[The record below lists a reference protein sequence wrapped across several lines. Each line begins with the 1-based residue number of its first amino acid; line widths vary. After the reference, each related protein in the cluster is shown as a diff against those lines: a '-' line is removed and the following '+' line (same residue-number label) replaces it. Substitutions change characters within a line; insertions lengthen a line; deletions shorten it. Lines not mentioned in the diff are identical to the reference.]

1 MSVSSVTNPTSY
13 DLGALQTASVNQL
26 VSKLNTTFG
35 TVQAQASDASVKLS
49 GIGQV
54 QSGFAT
60 IQSKAAT
67 LQDTANLSTATDAQT
82 ALQNVLGALNS
93 QVSLVSNLTAPN
105 ALLAGEKGVSDS
117 AVAVRSLV
125 SSTSLLGQTALQS
138 FGVTSGSDGS
148 LSLDATAFNAAYAAN
163 PSQVTQVLA
172 GIGASINGAAGE
184 QIASGSAVY
193 TSQTKAQTQ
202 YASLSQKEAALY
214 ERISSLQNGGATAST
229 LQDFNTLNSVVS
241 SAATRLS
248 SLQTTYDQ
256 TITQINF
263 AGQKQSDLRQ
273 VSSGVADIQQKAQ
286 TVADAGSNPATD
298 AASAGLALQG
308 LFDSL
313 NTQTNLLSSL
323 GAAKTTTTAA
333 GTLNSES
340 TLRTSLGQMNN
351 YVSSTLL
358 SQLGLGNIGV
368 TQSSTGLFTL
378 DQTAFSSAFS
388 SNKSNVTSFLSN
400 VGALIKQS
408 ADSQFLTGSSLDKA
422 QRSTDAKV
430 IDLQAQIFSTQ
441 ARIDSVQADPFSAVP
456 LSSYQK
462 ILTM

>member
-67 LQDTANLSTATDAQT
+67 LQDTANLGTAADAQT
-82 ALQNVLGALNS
+82 ALQDVFGALNS
-93 QVSLVSNLTAPN
+93 QVSLVGNLTEPG
-105 ALLAGEKGVSDS
+105 ALLSGEKGVADS

-138 FGVTSGSDGS
+138 LGVKSGSDGS
-148 LSLDATAFNAAYAAN
+148 LSIDAATFNAAYAAN

-202 YASLSQKEAALY
+202 YASLSQKQEALY
-214 ERISSLQNGGATAST
+214 ERISSLQSGGATAST
-229 LQDFNTLNSVVS
+229 LQDFNALNTVVS

-248 SLQTTYDQ
+248 SLQTTYDK
-256 TITQINF
+256 TVSQINSY
-263 AGQKQSDLRQ
+263 GQKQSDLNQ
-273 VSSGVADIQQKAQ
+273 VSNGVADIQQKAQ
-286 TVADAGSNPATD
+286 AVADAGSNPASD

-313 NTQTNLLSSL
+313 NTQTNLLNTL

-333 GTLNSES
+333 GSLNSES
-340 TLRTSLGQMNN
+340 ALRTSLGQMSN

-358 SQLGLGNIGV
+358 NQLGLGNIGV
-368 TQSSTGLFTL
+368 SQSNGLFTL
-378 DQTAFSSAFS
+378 DQSTFSSAFS
-388 SNKSNVTSFLSN
+388 SNKASVTSFLSN
-400 VGALIKQS
+400 VGSLIKQS
-408 ADSQFLTGSSLDKA
+408 ADNQFLTGSSLDKV
-422 QRSTDAKV
+422 QRSTDAKI

-441 ARIDSVQADPFSAVP
+441 ARIDSVQADPFSAVA